1 MDQTRPMEITLNSM
15 TGLLGVSSIRL
26 VGRINGKEVSFLVDY
41 GKLLGRLWRYP
52 KLCGSYHY

>member
-1 MDQTRPMEITLNSM
+1 MDQTRPMEITLNAM

-41 GKLLGRLWRYP
+41 
-52 KLCGSYHY
+52 